1 MVMLPTGLL
10 DPMGL
15 TPEQQAAVQKQAQQ
29 NALLNFGL
37 QALAGSQA
45 VGYKP
50 STLQVL
56 GQAGQ
61 SGLQAYQGTF
71 DQQLQNMLR
80 QQQIADLQRKR
91 QQETMT
97 QQALNK
103 VLEDPRFQS
112 PEFQAFAR
120 VNPAEALKTAISSQT
135 SGALGLDAQT
145 QAFMQL
151 TFNTTNFASLTPDAQ
166 RRVLQFADA
175 PTATKSAELA
185 QKEAELRSAGVKVPQ
200 LPMSR
205 EQLFA
210 PQPEAQV
217 APMPQPAQPMPQP
230 TPQPTPQPAEAPRE
244 APEAKVN
251 PNVGQGLAPR
261 DRLALK
267 ADLQK
272 AMPRVTDSAQSAL
285 FSLKD
290 TADIAK
296 KLLADEEAL
305 DAVSASGMISG
316 LATQFAATR
325 PGTKAFEANAL
336 LENLQ
341 ARNFV
346 SEIQQMRQDSP
357 TGGAVGSVA
366 VQEMQSLSSIPAV
379 LKAGASKEFLKDQ
392 LKQLV
397 RRSEE
402 AQKKILS
409 AYERDY
415 TSAAT
420 LRSAL
425 EQRSVVQTPQGQVPQ
440 GVTVKR
446 KN

>member
-1 MVMLPTGLL
+1 MNEELLGLL
-10 DPMGL
+10 GA
-15 TPEQQAAVQKQAQQ
+15 TPEQIAQARQRSGMEEL
-29 NALLNFGL
+29 AL
-37 QALAGSQA
+37 
-45 VGYKP
+45 
-50 STLQVL
+50 L
-56 GQAGQ
+56 GQALSAAGAPAPRGTSTLSRLGQ
-61 SGLQAYQGTF
+61 AAGQFVQAPRTTMDTLLQ
-71 DQQLQNMLR
+71 DLLRKQQVQ
-80 QQQIADLQRKR
+80 DLQRKR

-112 PEFQAFAR
+112 PEIQALAR
-120 VNPAEALKTAISSQT
+120 INPAEALKTVMSQQT

-151 TFNTTNFASLTPDAQ
+151 TFGTTNFASLTPDAQ
-166 RRVLQFADA
+166 RRVLQFSDA

-205 EQLFA
+205 KQLFA
-210 PQPEAQV
+210 PQPEAQA
-217 APMPQPAQPMPQP
+217 APMPQPVQPMPQP

>member
-1 MVMLPTGLL
+1 MATYLPTGLL

-15 TPEQQAAVQKQAQQ
+15 TQEQQAAVRQQAQQ

-50 STLQVL
+50 GTLQVL

-80 QQQIADLQRKR
+80 QQQLAEAQRKR
-91 QQETMT
+91 EQATMT
-97 QQALNK
+97 QTALDK
-103 VLEDPRFQS
+103 VLADPRFQS

-120 VNPAEALKTAISSQT
+120 INPTEALKTAMASQQT
-135 SGALGLDAQT
+135 GGALGLDAQT

-151 TFNTTNFASLTPDAQ
+151 TFGTTDFTKLTPDAQ
-166 RRVLQFADA
+166 KRVLQFANT
-175 PTATKSAELA
+175 PTAAKLAELE
-185 QKEAELRSAGVKVPQ
+185 QKQAELISVGVKPPQ

-205 EQLFA
+205 EQFFA
-210 PQPEAQV
+210 PQPVAQAPVARLPVQVEQQV
-217 APMPQPAQPMPQP
+217 APA
-230 TPQPTPQPAEAPRE
+230 AEAPRE
-244 APEAKVN
+244 APMAKVN
-251 PNVGQGLAPR
+251 ESVGQGLAPR

-290 TADIAK
+290 TAEIAK

-305 DAVSASGMISG
+305 DAVSASGVFSG

-402 AQKKILS
+402 AQNKILN

-415 TSAAT
+415 TSAAA
-420 LRSAL
+420 LRNAL
-425 EQRSVVQTPQGQVPQ
+425 EQRSVVQTPQGQVPR

>member
-1 MVMLPTGLL
+1 
-10 DPMGL
+10 
-15 TPEQQAAVQKQAQQ
+15 
-29 NALLNFGL
+29 
-37 QALAGSQA
+37 
-45 VGYKP
+45 
-50 STLQVL
+50 
-56 GQAGQ
+56 
-61 SGLQAYQGTF
+61 
-71 DQQLQNMLR
+71 
-80 QQQIADLQRKR
+80 
-91 QQETMT
+91 MT

-112 PEFQAFAR
+112 PEIQALAR
-120 VNPAEALKTAISSQT
+120 INPAEALKTVMSQQT

-151 TFNTTNFASLTPDAQ
+151 TFGTTNFASLTPDAQ
-166 RRVLQFADA
+166 RRVLQFSDA

-185 QKEAELRSAGVKVPQ
+185 QKEAELVSAGVRVPR

-210 PQPEAQV
+210 PQPEAQA
-217 APMPQPAQPMPQP
+217 APTPQPAQPM
-230 TPQPTPQPAEAPRE
+230 PQPTPQPAEAPRE

-402 AQKKILS
+402 AQNKILS

>member
-1 MVMLPTGLL
+1 MNEELLGLL
-10 DPMGL
+10 GA
-15 TPEQQAAVQKQAQQ
+15 TPEQIAQARQRSGFEE
-29 NALLNFGL
+29 LGL
-37 QALAGSQA
+37 
-45 VGYKP
+45 
-50 STLQVL
+50 L
-56 GQAGQ
+56 GQALMQAGAPAPRGTSTLGRLGQ
-61 SGLQAYQGTF
+61 AAGAYTQAPRQTMDTLLQ
-71 DQQLQNMLR
+71 DLLRKQQVEDMQT
-80 QQQIADLQRKR
+80 KR
-91 QQETMT
+91 QQATMT
-97 QQALNK
+97 QTALDK
-103 VLEDPRFQS
+103 VLADPRFQS

-120 VNPAEALKTAISSQT
+120 INPAEALKTAMASQQT
-135 SGALGLDAQT
+135 GGALGLDAQT

-151 TFNTTNFASLTPDAQ
+151 TYGTTDFTKLQPDAQ
-166 RRVLQFADA
+166 RTVLQFSNA
-175 PTATKSAELA
+175 PPAAKATELA
-185 QKEAELRSAGVKVPQ
+185 QKAAELKSAGVVVPP
-200 LPMSR
+200 LPTSR

-210 PQPEAQV
+210 PPAAQPVSRA
-217 APMPQPAQPMPQP
+217 APQPMSQTAPQP
-230 TPQPTPQPAEAPRE
+230 EAPRE
-244 APEAKVN
+244 APMAKVN
-251 PNVGQGLAPR
+251 ESVGQGLAPR

-290 TADIAK
+290 TAEIAK

-392 LKQLV
+392 LNQLV

-415 TSAAT
+415 TSATA
-420 LRSAL
+420 LRKAL
-425 EQRSVVQTPQGQVPQ
+425 EQRSVVQTPQGQLPQ
-440 GVTVKR
+440 GVTIRR
-446 KN
+446 KD

>member
-1 MVMLPTGLL
+1 MATYLPTGLL

-15 TPEQQAAVQKQAQQ
+15 TQEQQAAIQKQAQQ

-50 STLQVL
+50 GLAQIV

-80 QQQIADLQRKR
+80 QQQLADLQRKR
-91 QQETMT
+91 EQATMT
-97 QQALNK
+97 QTALDK
-103 VLEDPRFQS
+103 VLADPRFQS

-120 VNPAEALKTAISSQT
+120 INPTEALKTAMSSQT
-135 SGALGLDAQT
+135 GSALGLDAQT

-151 TFNTTNFASLTPDAQ
+151 TYGTTDFAKLTPDAQ
-166 RRVLQFADA
+166 KRVLQFANT
-175 PTATKSAELA
+175 PTASKLAELE
-185 QKEAELRSAGVKVPQ
+185 QKQAELISIGVKPPQ

-205 EQLFA
+205 EQFFA
-210 PQPEAQV
+210 PPPVSQV
-217 APMPQPAQPMPQP
+217 AP
-230 TPQPTPQPAEAPRE
+230 TPQPTQQVAPQPVAQPAEAPRE
-244 APEAKVN
+244 APVAKVN
-251 PNVGQGLAPR
+251 ESVGQGLAPR

-290 TADIAK
+290 TAEIAK

-379 LKAGASKEFLKDQ
+379 LRAGASKEFLKDQ

-402 AQKKILS
+402 AQNKILN

-415 TSAAT
+415 TSAAA
-420 LRSAL
+420 LRKAL
-425 EQRSVVQTPQGQVPQ
+425 EQRSVVQTPRGQVPQ

>member
-1 MVMLPTGLL
+1 MNDILG
-10 DPMGL
+10 
-15 TPEQQAAVQKQAQQ
+15 
-29 NALLNFGL
+29 
-37 QALAGSQA
+37 GS
-45 VGYKP
+45 
-50 STLQVL
+50 QVL
-56 GQAGQ
+56 GLLSPELQQQAEQRARSAGLTNLGFALLQASQGQPGQRRPSLGQIIGQAGPV
-61 SGLQAYQGTF
+61 GMQAYQQSF
-71 DQQLQNMLR
+71 DRTLQDMLR
-80 QQQIADLQRKR
+80 AQQIQDMQRQRR
-91 QQETMT
+91 QQSMT
-97 QQALNK
+97 QAALDK
-103 VLEDPRFQS
+103 VLQDPRFQS

-120 VNPAEALKTAISSQT
+120 INPAEALKTAMSSQT
-135 SGALGLDAQT
+135 GGALGLDAQT

-151 TFNTTNFASLTPDAQ
+151 TFNTTDFTKLTPDAQ
-166 RRVLQFADA
+166 RRVLQFANA

-185 QKEAELRSAGVKVPQ
+185 QKEAELVSAGVRVPP

-210 PQPEAQV
+210 APQPAMPPTPAAPV
-217 APMPQPAQPMPQP
+217 APMEQP
-230 TPQPTPQPAEAPRE
+230 TPQPEAPRE
-244 APEAKVN
+244 APMAKVN
-251 PNVGQGLAPR
+251 PDVGQGLAPR

-305 DAVSASGMISG
+305 DAVSASGMLGG

-392 LKQLV
+392 LEQLV
-397 RRSEE
+397 RRAEE

-415 TSAAT
+415 TSSAA
-420 LRSAL
+420 LQKAL
-425 EQRSVVQTPQGQVPQ
+425 EQRSVVRTPQGQVPQ
-440 GVTVKR
+440 GVTIRR
-446 KN
+446 KD

>member
-1 MVMLPTGLL
+1 MNEELL
-10 DPMGL
+10 SLLGA
-15 TPEQQAAVQKQAQQ
+15 TPEQIAQAQRRSGYEELG
-29 NALLNFGL
+29 LLG
-37 QALAGSQA
+37 QALSAAGA
-45 VGYKP
+45 PAPRGT
-50 STLQVL
+50 STLQRL

-61 SGLQAYQGTF
+61 VYTQAPRQTMDTLLQ
-71 DQQLQNMLR
+71 DLLR
-80 QQQIADLQRKR
+80 KQQIQDMQKKR
-91 QQETMT
+91 EQATMT
-97 QQALNK
+97 QTALDK
-103 VLEDPRFQS
+103 VLKDPRFQS

-120 VNPAEALKTAISSQT
+120 SNPAEALKTAIASQT
-135 SGALGLDAQT
+135 TGGALGLDAQT

-151 TFNTTNFASLTPDAQ
+151 TYGTTDFTKLLPDAQ
-166 RRVLQFADA
+166 RMVLQFSNA
-175 PTATKSAELA
+175 PPAAKATELA
-185 QKEAELRSAGVKVPQ
+185 QKAAELRSAGVEVPP
-200 LPMSR
+200 LPTSR

-210 PQPEAQV
+210 PPT
-217 APMPQPAQPMPQP
+217 AQPMSRVAPPPMSQTAPQP
-230 TPQPTPQPAEAPRE
+230 EAPRE
-244 APEAKVN
+244 APMARVN
-251 PNVGQGLAPR
+251 ENVGQGLAPR

-290 TADIAK
+290 TAEIAK

-305 DAVSASGMISG
+305 DAVSASGMVSG

-402 AQKKILS
+402 AQNKILS

-415 TSAAT
+415 TSAAA
-420 LRSAL
+420 LRKAL
-425 EQRSVVQTPQGQVPQ
+425 EQRSVVQTPQGQLPQ
-440 GVTVKR
+440 GVTIRR
-446 KN
+446 KD

>member
-1 MVMLPTGLL
+1 MNEELLGLL
-10 DPMGL
+10 GA
-15 TPEQQAAVQKQAQQ
+15 TPEQIAQARQRSGFEEL
-29 NALLNFGL
+29 ALLG
-37 QALAGSQA
+37 QALSAAGA
-45 VGYKP
+45 PAPRGT
-50 STLQVL
+50 STLQRL

-61 SGLQAYQGTF
+61 MYTQAPRQTMDTLLQ
-71 DQQLQNMLR
+71 DLLRR
-80 QQQIADLQRKR
+80 QQVQDLQRKR
-91 QQETMT
+91 EQATMT
-97 QQALNK
+97 QTALDK
-103 VLEDPRFQS
+103 VLADPRFQS
-112 PEFQAFAR
+112 PEFQAYAR
-120 VNPAEALKTAISSQT
+120 INPTEALKTAMSSQT
-135 SGALGLDAQT
+135 GGALGLDAQT

-151 TFNTTNFASLTPDAQ
+151 TYGTTDFTKLQPDAQ
-166 RRVLQFADA
+166 KRVLQFANT
-175 PTATKSAELA
+175 PTAAKLAELE
-185 QKEAELRSAGVKVPQ
+185 QKQAELISLGIKPPQ
-200 LPMSR
+200 LPMPR
-205 EQLFA
+205 EQFFATPPVAQAPVVRPPVQAQQQPA
-210 PQPEAQV
+210 PQP
-217 APMPQPAQPMPQP
+217 
-230 TPQPTPQPAEAPRE
+230 EAPRE
-244 APEAKVN
+244 APMAKVN
-251 PNVGQGLAPR
+251 ESVGQGLAPR

-272 AMPRVTDSAQSAL
+272 AMPKVTDSAQSAL

-290 TADIAK
+290 TAEIAK
-296 KLLADEEAL
+296 KLLADEEGL
-305 DAVSASGMISG
+305 DAVSATGMFSG
-316 LATQFAATR
+316 LATQFATTR

-392 LKQLV
+392 LRQLV

-402 AQKKILS
+402 AQTKILK

-415 TSAAT
+415 TSSAA
-420 LRSAL
+420 LRKAL
-425 EQRSVVQTPQGQVPQ
+425 EQRSVVQTPQGQLPQ

>member
-1 MVMLPTGLL
+1 MT
-10 DPMGL
+10 
-15 TPEQQAAVQKQAQQ
+15 QAA
-29 NALLNFGL
+29 L
-37 QALAGSQA
+37 
-45 VGYKP
+45 
-50 STLQVL
+50 
-56 GQAGQ
+56 
-61 SGLQAYQGTF
+61 
-71 DQQLQNMLR
+71 D
-80 QQQIADLQRKR
+80 
-91 QQETMT
+91 
-97 QQALNK
+97 K
-103 VLEDPRFQS
+103 VLQDPRFQS
-112 PEFQAFAR
+112 PEFQALAR
-120 VNPAEALKTAISSQT
+120 VNPAEALKTAMSSQT
-135 SGALGLDAQT
+135 GGALGLDAQT

-151 TFNTTNFASLTPDAQ
+151 TFNTTDFTKLTPDAQ
-166 RRVLQFADA
+166 RRVLQFANA
-175 PTATKSAELA
+175 PTGTKSAELA
-185 QKEAELRSAGVKVPQ
+185 QKEAELVSAGIKVPP

-210 PQPEAQV
+210 PP
-217 APMPQPAQPMPQP
+217 PQP
-230 TPQPTPQPAEAPRE
+230 TMPTPSAAPAVPMAQPAPQPEAPRE
-244 APEAKVN
+244 APMAKVN
-251 PNVGQGLAPR
+251 PDVGQGLAPR

-305 DAVSASGMISG
+305 DAISASGMLGG

-325 PGTKAFEANAL
+325 PGTKAFEANSL

-415 TSAAT
+415 TSAAA

-425 EQRSVVQTPQGQVPQ
+425 EQRSVVQTPQRQVPQ

>member
-1 MVMLPTGLL
+1 MNEELLGLL
-10 DPMGL
+10 GA
-15 TPEQQAAVQKQAQQ
+15 TPEQIAQARQRS
-29 NALLNFGL
+29 GL
-37 QALAGSQA
+37 EELG
-45 VGYKP
+45 
-50 STLQVL
+50 LL
-56 GQAGQ
+56 GQALMQAGAPAPRGTSTLGRLGQ
-61 SGLQAYQGTF
+61 AAGAYTQAPRQTMDTLLQ
-71 DQQLQNMLR
+71 DLLRKQQVQDM
-80 QQQIADLQRKR
+80 QTKR
-91 QQETMT
+91 QQATMT
-97 QQALNK
+97 QTALNK
-103 VLEDPRFQS
+103 VLADPRFQS

-120 VNPAEALKTAISSQT
+120 INPTEALKTAMASQPT
-135 SGALGLDAQT
+135 GGALGLDAQT

-151 TFNTTNFASLTPDAQ
+151 TYGTTDFTKLQPDAQ
-166 RRVLQFADA
+166 RTVLQFANA
-175 PTATKSAELA
+175 PPAAKATELA
-185 QKEAELRSAGVKVPQ
+185 QKAAELKSAGVSVPP
-200 LPMSR
+200 LPTSR

-210 PQPEAQV
+210 PPT
-217 APMPQPAQPMPQP
+217 AQPMSRVAPPPMSQTAPQP
-230 TPQPTPQPAEAPRE
+230 EAPRE
-244 APEAKVN
+244 APMARVN
-251 PNVGQGLAPR
+251 ENVGQGLAPR

-290 TADIAK
+290 TAEIAK

-305 DAVSASGMISG
+305 DAVSASGMVSG

-392 LKQLV
+392 LNQLV

-402 AQKKILS
+402 AQKKILG

-415 TSAAT
+415 TSAAA
-420 LRSAL
+420 LRKAL
-425 EQRSVVQTPQGQVPQ
+425 EQRSVVQTPQGQLPQ
-440 GVTVKR
+440 GVTIRR
-446 KN
+446 KD

>member
-1 MVMLPTGLL
+1 MQKKR
-10 DPMGL
+10 
-15 TPEQQAAVQKQAQQ
+15 EQA
-29 NALLNFGL
+29 
-37 QALAGSQA
+37 
-45 VGYKP
+45 
-50 STLQVL
+50 
-56 GQAGQ
+56 
-61 SGLQAYQGTF
+61 
-71 DQQLQNMLR
+71 
-80 QQQIADLQRKR
+80 
-91 QQETMT
+91 TMT
-97 QQALNK
+97 QTALDK
-103 VLEDPRFQS
+103 VLKDPRFQS

-120 VNPAEALKTAISSQT
+120 SNPAEALKTAVASQT
-135 SGALGLDAQT
+135 TGGALGLDAQT

-151 TFNTTNFASLTPDAQ
+151 TYGTTDFTKLLPDAQ
-166 RRVLQFADA
+166 RMVLQFSNA
-175 PTATKSAELA
+175 PPAAKATELA
-185 QKEAELRSAGVKVPQ
+185 QKAAELRSAGVEVPP
-200 LPMSR
+200 LPTSR

-210 PQPEAQV
+210 PPT
-217 APMPQPAQPMPQP
+217 AQPMSRVAPPPMSQTAPQP
-230 TPQPTPQPAEAPRE
+230 EAPRE
-244 APEAKVN
+244 APMARVN
-251 PNVGQGLAPR
+251 ENVGQGLAPR

-290 TADIAK
+290 TAEIAK

-305 DAVSASGMISG
+305 DAVSASGMVSG

-392 LKQLV
+392 LRQLV

-402 AQKKILS
+402 AQNKILS

-415 TSAAT
+415 TSAAA
-420 LRSAL
+420 LREAL
-425 EQRSVVQTPQGQVPQ
+425 EQRSVVQTPQGQLPQ
-440 GVTVKR
+440 GVTIRR
-446 KN
+446 KD

>member
-1 MVMLPTGLL
+1 MNEELL
-10 DPMGL
+10 SLLGA
-15 TPEQQAAVQKQAQQ
+15 TPEQIAQARQRSGFEELG
-29 NALLNFGL
+29 LLG
-37 QALAGSQA
+37 QALSAAGA
-45 VGYKP
+45 PAPRGT
-50 STLQVL
+50 STLQRL

-61 SGLQAYQGTF
+61 VYTQAPRRQTMDTLLQ
-71 DQQLQNMLR
+71 DLLRKQQVEDIQTK
-80 QQQIADLQRKR
+80 RK
-91 QQETMT
+91 QATMT
-97 QQALNK
+97 QTALDK
-103 VLEDPRFQS
+103 VLADPRFQS

-120 VNPAEALKTAISSQT
+120 INPAEALKTAMASQT
-135 SGALGLDAQT
+135 TGGALGLDAQT

-151 TFNTTNFASLTPDAQ
+151 TYGTTDFTKLLPDAQ
-166 RRVLQFADA
+166 RMVLQFANA
-175 PTATKSAELA
+175 PPAAKAAELE
-185 QKEAELRSAGVKVPQ
+185 QKAAELRSAGVTVPP
-200 LPMSR
+200 LPTSR

-210 PQPEAQV
+210 PPT
-217 APMPQPAQPMPQP
+217 AQPMSRVAPQP
-230 TPQPTPQPAEAPRE
+230 MSQTAPQPEAPRE
-244 APEAKVN
+244 APMARVN
-251 PNVGQGLAPR
+251 ESVGQGLAPR

-290 TADIAK
+290 TAEIAK

-305 DAVSASGMISG
+305 DAVSANGMVSG
-316 LATQFAATR
+316 LATQFAASR

-402 AQKKILS
+402 AQKKILN

-415 TSAAT
+415 TSAAA
-420 LRSAL
+420 LREAL
-425 EQRSVVQTPQGQVPQ
+425 EQRSVVQTPRGQLPQ
-440 GVTVKR
+440 GVTIRR
-446 KN
+446 KD

>member
-1 MVMLPTGLL
+1 MAQDILFPKTG
-10 DPMGL
+10 
-15 TPEQQAAVQKQAQQ
+15 
-29 NALLNFGL
+29 
-37 QALAGSQA
+37 
-45 VGYKP
+45 
-50 STLQVL
+50 
-56 GQAGQ
+56 
-61 SGLQAYQGTF
+61 
-71 DQQLQNMLR
+71 
-80 QQQIADLQRKR
+80 
-91 QQETMT
+91 
-97 QQALNK
+97 
-103 VLEDPRFQS
+103 
-112 PEFQAFAR
+112 
-120 VNPAEALKTAISSQT
+120 
-135 SGALGLDAQT
+135 GALGLDAQT

-151 TFNTTNFASLTPDAQ
+151 TFNTTDFANLTPDAQ
-166 RRVLQFADA
+166 RCVLQFANA
-175 PTATKSAELA
+175 PTGAKSAELA
-185 QKEAELRSAGVKVPQ
+185 QKEAELVSAGVRVPK

-210 PQPEAQV
+210 PQPEAQA
-217 APMPQPAQPMPQP
+217 APTTQPAQPMPQP
-230 TPQPTPQPAEAPRE
+230 APQPAETPRE

-251 PNVGQGLAPR
+251 PSVGQGLAPR

-296 KLLADEEAL
+296 KLLADEDAL
-305 DAVSASGMISG
+305 DAVSASGMLSG

-402 AQKKILS
+402 AQNKILS

-425 EQRSVVQTPQGQVPQ
+425 EQRSVVQTPSGRVPQ
-440 GVTVKR
+440 GVTIRR
-446 KN
+446 KD

>member
-1 MVMLPTGLL
+1 MNEELL
-10 DPMGL
+10 SLLGA
-15 TPEQQAAVQKQAQQ
+15 TPEQIAQARQRSGFEE
-29 NALLNFGL
+29 LGL
-37 QALAGSQA
+37 
-45 VGYKP
+45 
-50 STLQVL
+50 L
-56 GQAGQ
+56 GQALSAAGAPAPRGTSTLGRLGQ
-61 SGLQAYQGTF
+61 AAGMYTQAPRQTMDTLLQ
-71 DQQLQNMLR
+71 DLLRKQQVEDIQT
-80 QQQIADLQRKR
+80 KR
-91 QQETMT
+91 QQATMT
-97 QQALNK
+97 QTALDK
-103 VLEDPRFQS
+103 VLKDPRFQS

-120 VNPAEALKTAISSQT
+120 INPAEALKTAMASQPT
-135 SGALGLDAQT
+135 GGALGLDAQT

-151 TFNTTNFASLTPDAQ
+151 TYGTTEFTKLQPDAQ
-166 RRVLQFADA
+166 RMVLQFANA
-175 PTATKSAELA
+175 PPAAKAAELA
-185 QKEAELRSAGVKVPQ
+185 QKAAELRSAGVAVPP
-200 LPMSR
+200 LPTSR

-210 PQPEAQV
+210 PPT
-217 APMPQPAQPMPQP
+217 AQPMSGVAPQP
-230 TPQPTPQPAEAPRE
+230 MSQTAPQPEAPRE
-244 APEAKVN
+244 APMARVN
-251 PNVGQGLAPR
+251 ESVGQGLAPR

-290 TADIAK
+290 TAEIAK

-392 LKQLV
+392 LNQLV

-415 TSAAT
+415 TSATA
-420 LRSAL
+420 LRKAL
-425 EQRSVVQTPQGQVPQ
+425 EQRSVVQTPQGQLPQ
-440 GVTVKR
+440 GVTIRR
-446 KN
+446 KD

>member
-1 MVMLPTGLL
+1 MADAQRKREQANLTQEALDKLL
-10 DPMGL
+10 VDPRYQS
-15 TPEQQAAVQKQAQQ
+15 PEI
-29 NALLNFGL
+29 
-37 QALAGSQA
+37 QALA
-45 VGYKP
+45 
-50 STLQVL
+50 
-56 GQAGQ
+56 
-61 SGLQAYQGTF
+61 
-71 DQQLQNMLR
+71 R
-80 QQQIADLQRKR
+80 
-91 QQETMT
+91 
-97 QQALNK
+97 LN
-103 VLEDPRFQS
+103 PT
-112 PEFQAFAR
+112 
-120 VNPAEALKTAISSQT
+120 EALKTVMASQT
-135 SGALGLDAQT
+135 GSALGLDAQT
-145 QAFMQL
+145 QAFMQM
-151 TFNTTNFASLTPDAQ
+151 TFNTTDFTKLTPDAQ
-166 RRVLQFADA
+166 KQVLQFADA

-185 QKEAELRSAGVKVPQ
+185 QKEAELVSAGVRVPK

-210 PQPEAQV
+210 PPSVTQA
-217 APMPQPAQPMPQP
+217 AP
-230 TPQPTPQPAEAPRE
+230 TPQPPQQVAPQVAPQAAEAAPRE
-244 APEAKVN
+244 APMAKVN
-251 PNVGQGLAPR
+251 ESVGQGLAPR

-290 TADIAK
+290 TAEIAK

-402 AQKKILS
+402 AQNKILN

-415 TSAAT
+415 TSAAA
-420 LRSAL
+420 LRNSL

>member
-1 MVMLPTGLL
+1 MATLQDLMGGGIPAGLL
-10 DPMGL
+10 DPQQEQALQERAKSQGL
-15 TPEQQAAVQKQAQQ
+15 L
-29 NALLNFGL
+29 NLGFALL
-37 QALAGSQA
+37 QASQ
-45 VGYKP
+45 GQPGQGKP
-50 STLQVL
+50 RLGQII
-56 GQAGQ
+56 GQAGP
-61 SGLQAYQGTF
+61 AFAQGYRGAF
-71 DQQLQNMLR
+71 DETLQNIVR
-80 QQQIADLQRKR
+80 SQQVQDMQKKR
-91 QQETMT
+91 QQATMT
-97 QQALNK
+97 QTALDK
-103 VLEDPRFQS
+103 VLADPRFQS

-120 VNPAEALKTAISSQT
+120 INPAEALKTAMASQT
-135 SGALGLDAQT
+135 TGGALGLDAQT

-151 TFNTTNFASLTPDAQ
+151 TYGTTDFTKLQPDAQ
-166 RRVLQFADA
+166 RTVLQFSNA
-175 PTATKSAELA
+175 PPAAKATELA
-185 QKEAELRSAGVKVPQ
+185 QKAAELRSAGVTVPP
-200 LPMSR
+200 LPTSR

-210 PQPEAQV
+210 PPT
-217 APMPQPAQPMPQP
+217 AQPMSQTAPQP
-230 TPQPTPQPAEAPRE
+230 EAPRE
-244 APEAKVN
+244 APMAKVN
-251 PNVGQGLAPR
+251 ENVGQGLAPR

-290 TADIAK
+290 TAEIAK

-305 DAVSASGMISG
+305 DAVSASGMVSG

-392 LKQLV
+392 LNQLV

-402 AQKKILS
+402 AQKKILG

-415 TSAAT
+415 TSAAA
-420 LRSAL
+420 LRKAL
-425 EQRSVVQTPQGQVPQ
+425 EQRSVVQTPQGQLPQ
-440 GVTVKR
+440 GVTIRR
-446 KN
+446 KD

>member
-1 MVMLPTGLL
+1 MNEELLGLL
-10 DPMGL
+10 GA
-15 TPEQQAAVQKQAQQ
+15 TPEQIAQARQRS
-29 NALLNFGL
+29 GL
-37 QALAGSQA
+37 EELG
-45 VGYKP
+45 
-50 STLQVL
+50 LL
-56 GQAGQ
+56 GQALMQAGAPAPRGTSTLGRLGQ
-61 SGLQAYQGTF
+61 AAGMYTQAPRQTMDTLLQ
-71 DQQLQNMLR
+71 DLLR
-80 QQQIADLQRKR
+80 KQQIQDMQKKR
-91 QQETMT
+91 EQATMT
-97 QQALNK
+97 QTALDK
-103 VLEDPRFQS
+103 VLKDPRFQS

-120 VNPAEALKTAISSQT
+120 INPAEALKTAMASQT
-135 SGALGLDAQT
+135 TGGALGLDAQT

-151 TFNTTNFASLTPDAQ
+151 TYGTTDFTKLLPDAQ
-166 RRVLQFADA
+166 RMVLQFSNA
-175 PTATKSAELA
+175 PPAAKATELA
-185 QKEAELRSAGVKVPQ
+185 QKAAELRSAGVEVPP
-200 LPMSR
+200 LPTSR

-210 PQPEAQV
+210 PPPAAQV
-217 APMPQPAQPMPQP
+217 APTAQPMPPPMSQ
-230 TPQPTPQPAEAPRE
+230 TAPQPEAPRE
-244 APEAKVN
+244 APMAKVN
-251 PNVGQGLAPR
+251 ESVGQGLAPR

-290 TADIAK
+290 TAEIAK

-305 DAVSASGMISG
+305 DAVSASGMVSG

-392 LKQLV
+392 LRQLV

-402 AQKKILS
+402 AQNKILS

-415 TSAAT
+415 TSATA
-420 LRSAL
+420 LRKAL